1 MKKSIITTIILAVAA
16 MTATAQEI
24 KMNETTISDY
34 LPLLKAKGYSV
45 FSFDT
50 KDFKDALVEPVIMEY
65 VKGEEPKDALGFNW
79 TVQMGEKL
87 LIGFAPSGN
96 DSTVIFNFQF
106 TESIHID
113 SHLLL
118 KPIKVPG
125 KPEEHDYKY
134 EPRPFKLAAPFEKE
148 KIIPLVLYG
157 SYWYEAETG
166 AYRFCGDGSIK
177 PDLSSDVVKETP
189 HFYVLGI
196 RLK

>member
-1 MKKSIITTIILAVAA
+1 MKKSILSIILAVAA
-16 MTATAQEI
+16 LTATAQEI
-24 KMNETTISDY
+24 KMNETSINDY

-50 KDFKDALVEPVIMEY
+50 KEFKDALVEPVIMEY
-65 VKGEEPKDALGFNW
+65 VKGEEPRNALEISW
-79 TVQMGEKL
+79 TVSMGEKL
-87 LIGFAPSGN
+87 LIGFAPSDN

-113 SHLLL
+113 SRLLL
-118 KPIKVPG
+118 KPIEVPG
-125 KPEEHDYKY
+125 QPEERDYKY
-134 EPRPFKLAAPFEKE
+134 EPRPFKLVAPFEKE
-148 KIIPLVLYG
+148 KIIPLVLYA